1 MFFKLPVY
9 IDFSICSSYRLQF
22 FTELERNITQVQ
34 APDKQPRMAECF
46 QDLMENVERS
56 MTSKNRDR

>member
-1 MFFKLPVY
+1 MNVFQTFCVHL
-9 IDFSICSSYRLQF
+9 SIYSSYRLQF

-34 APDKQPRMAECF
+34 APEKQPRMAECF

-56 MTSKNRDR
+56 MLSKNRDR